1 MMNIEKETLD
11 VLIGVAFEQ
20 LRHGYPLAERESSA
34 LDRLPAI
41 DVFRKSVESKDLD
54 WLLPLVRSAP
64 DVTAGFACSL
74 LRHLIDE
81 PGVAQT
87 MMDRWGVA
95 SAYLKNRI
103 MWRLLECDALSL
115 EWREHFL
122 EFVLDNWE
130 VFNEFNRAFY
140 GQADEALA
148 RALRRKDESSEQKKW
163 VYWLSLPSVVDSPDD
178 LNELLLGGLQSGDD
192 FSRRAIRAY
201 CGKFG
206 RSIGS
211 S

>member
-87 MMDRWGVA
+87 MMDRWALPPPTSRTGSCGDCSSVTPLALNGA
-95 SAYLKNRI
+95 SISSNSCSITGRCSTSSIVLS
-103 MWRLLECDALSL
+103 MVRLMKLLHAPY
-115 EWREHFL
+115 
-122 EFVLDNWE
+122 
-130 VFNEFNRAFY
+130 A
-140 GQADEALA
+140 A
-148 RALRRKDESSEQKKW
+148 RTSRL
-163 VYWLSLPSVVDSPDD
+163 
-178 LNELLLGGLQSGDD
+178 
-192 FSRRAIRAY
+192 SRRN
-201 CGKFG
+201 G
-206 RSIGS
+206 SIGCPYQAS
-211 S
+211 SIVQTT